1 MVYIYVLKLEHSKYY
16 VGKTDNP
23 YFRLSDHFNSSG
35 SEWTKLYKPIKV
47 LEVKSECDDYDED
60 KVTKQYM
67 DTYGINNV
75 RGGSFVSVKLDES
88 YIKTLKLM
96 NKGTNDKCF
105 KCGMKGHFANN
116 CLTTIENTEEY
127 NKLNDKL
134 SRKKSKLEELKCTNT
149 FGIKHDRISTIK
161 NQIQETEILINKI
174 ENKYTITLPSSPLP
188 KKKYESSV
196 NNVNGCYRCGRT
208 GHYASSC
215 YARTNVMGEYIDES
229 DEEESDEED
238 IYEHVYEDE
247 DEVVCFRCGRKGHY
261 VSACYARTRINGR
274 VI

>member
-23 YFRLSDHFNSSG
+23 YFRLSNHFNSSG

-47 LEVKSECDDYDED
+47 LEVKTECDDYDED
-60 KVTKQYM
+60 KVTLQYM
-67 DTYGINNV
+67 DAYGINNV

-116 CLTTIENTEEY
+116 CLTTNENTEEY
-127 NKLNDKL
+127 NKLIDKL
-134 SRKKSKLEELKCTNT
+134 SRKKS
-149 FGIKHDRISTIK
+149 
-161 NQIQETEILINKI
+161 
-174 ENKYTITLPSSPLP
+174 
-188 KKKYESSV
+188 ESSV

-215 YARTNVMGEYIDES
+215 YAKTNVMGEYIDES
-229 DEEESDEED
+229 DEEESEEED

-247 DEVVCFRCGRKGHY
+247 IVCFRCGRKGHY
-261 VSACYARTRINGR
+261 ASACYARTRTNGR